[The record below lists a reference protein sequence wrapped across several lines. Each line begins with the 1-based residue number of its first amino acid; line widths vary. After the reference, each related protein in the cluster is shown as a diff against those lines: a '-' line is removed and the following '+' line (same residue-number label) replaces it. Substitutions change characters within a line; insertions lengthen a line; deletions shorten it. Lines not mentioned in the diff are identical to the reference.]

1 MANVNSIDVVV
12 PSFRLD
18 EEILLNICN
27 LEIPEGVLATFYIV
41 ADNPAM
47 EIPEGLLKLALEDK
61 IVVVKNEINLGFS
74 RTRNKGI
81 RLGNSKWLLLLDDD
95 VTPEKNLLTAYAAA
109 IAKHPDALGFAGI
122 TNFPEPFDTATLALH
137 VNGNTG
143 HSKGANHHT
152 TLMWV
157 PTTNIMLNREKMD
170 ASLFDEQLKKGGE
183 DIEFL
188 VRNALLNDE
197 KYLAVND
204 AVVEHPWWDGG
215 ATKRLFRYG
224 AGAAQIAPL
233 PAIKSYTYHDFT
245 NTGESLL
252 LLILASPLILLY
264 HSWSFFSVLVLILLV
279 AEFITNYMRSV
290 FLSGKYSIALASH
303 IFWLKNCYEAGYLY
317 ESLSTGRLSGFA
329 ERIELGFVKK
339 HPSWF
344 RLNKWKIVKMC
355 LIAIGVLVLMVS

>member
-1 MANVNSIDVVV
+1 MTDVNSIDVVI

-27 LEIPEGVLATFYIV
+27 LEKPEGFSVTFYIV
-41 ADNPAM
+41 VDNPLLP
-47 EIPEGLLKLALEDK
+47 IPEGLLQLAIKDK
-61 IVVVKNEINLGFS
+61 IILVKNEVNLGFS
-74 RTRNKGI
+74 KTRNKGI

-95 VTPEKNLLTAYAAA
+95 VTPEKNLITAYVDA
-109 IAKHPDALGFAGI
+109 IVKHPDALGFAGI
-122 TNFPEPFDTATLALH
+122 TNFPKPFNTATLALE

-143 HSKGANHHT
+143 HSKGANHHKD
-152 TLMWV
+152 LMWV

-188 VRNALLNDE
+188 VRNALLNGE
-197 KYLAVND
+197 KYVAVND

-233 PAIKSYTYHDFT
+233 PAIKPYTYHDFT
-245 NTGESLL
+245 NTAESLL
-252 LLILASPLILLY
+252 LLILASPLIFLY
-264 HSWSFFSVLVLILLV
+264 SSWIVFSLLVLTLIV
-279 AEFITNYMRSV
+279 AELLTNYVRSIY
-290 FLSGKYSIALASH
+290 LSGKYSVALACH
-303 IFWLKNCYEAGYLY
+303 IFWLKSCYEAGYLY

-329 ERIELGFVKK
+329 ERIELGFVKQ

-344 RLNKWKIVKMC
+344 RLNKWKIIKMC
-355 LIAIGVLVLMVS
+355 LIAMGALALTVS